1 MTKRPGKLNAASR
14 PSIPPRHLAELPRPT
29 AYPPPPF
36 SQAKIHHFWLL
47 KSLRYFFSK
56 SHPSLTAEIQ
66 YTYFTRSY
74 ILEIAE
80 ILPFISLGSTIVAI
94 VVAFMRVKQSSD
106 ESKNAIARIEG
117 SIKERILSLEKRIDE
132 NDKLTNN
139 VD

>member
-1 MTKRPGKLNAASR
+1 M
-14 PSIPPRHLAELPRPT
+14 
-29 AYPPPPF
+29 
-36 SQAKIHHFWLL
+36 
-47 KSLRYFFSK
+47 
-56 SHPSLTAEIQ
+56 
-66 YTYFTRSY
+66 
-74 ILEIAE
+74 EIAE

-139 VD
+139 VQIKLTAIETQLQNIEKIQSEVKSDVRALLRTRSFHE